1 MTWQKLNSGFL
12 IFFLSLFS
20 EPAVLRPA
28 HAAGELLLDGNLVQG
43 GLILGTVT
51 PGAEVQVGDRGLRVS
66 PEGRFVIGFGRDAD
80 AEVELNVTYPDGSKE
95 ARLLPVKART
105 YDTQSIT
112 GVAQKYV
119 SPPEEVQTRIQRE
132 NAEIA
137 RVRASD
143 RPETWFES
151 GFVWPV
157 VGRISGVYGSQ
168 RIFNGEPR
176 RPHFGVDIAA
186 PRGTPISAPADG
198 VVSLAEPDLYYSGGT
213 VILDHGHGLT
223 SAFLHMESI
232 SVEVGQKITQ
242 GSEIGKLGST
252 GRSSGPH
259 LDWRINWFEERID
272 PQLLAGPM
280 PATN

>member
-12 IFFLSLFS
+12 IFVLSLFFWL
-20 EPAVLRPA
+20 AVLKPV

-51 PGAEVQVGDRGLRVS
+51 PGAEVQVGDPGLRVS

-223 SAFLHMESI
+223 SAFLHLDSI
-232 SVEVGQKITQ
+232 SVEVGQKISQ
-242 GSEIGKLGST
+242 GAEIGKLGST

>member
-1 MTWQKLNSGFL
+1 MIWTKLR
-12 IFFLSLFS
+12 LSLLAFALHWALG
-20 EPAVLRPA
+20 EPAL
-28 HAAGELLLDGNLVQG
+28 AAGDLKLDGDLVQG
-43 GLILGTVT
+43 GLIFGRVT
-51 PGAEVQVGDRGLRVS
+51 PGAEVQVGERVLRIS
-66 PEGRFVIGFGRDAD
+66 PEGRFVLGFGRDAE

-95 ARLLPVKART
+95 ARLLPVKSRE
-105 YDTQSIT
+105 YDIQRIN
-112 GVAQKYV
+112 GVAKKYV
-119 SPPEEVQTRIQRE
+119 SPPEEVLERIKQE

-137 RVRASD
+137 RVRAID
-143 RPETWFES
+143 HPEAFFDN

-157 VGRISGVYGSQ
+157 IGRISGVYGSQ

-186 PRGTPISAPADG
+186 PKGTPIAAPADG
-198 VVSLAEPDLYYSGGT
+198 IVTLAEPDLYYSGGT

-223 SAFLHMESI
+223 SAFLHMESL
-232 SVEVGQKITQ
+232 SVEVGQKIEQ
-242 GSEIGKLGST
+242 GAEIGKLGST

-272 PQLLAGPM
+272 PQLLVGPM